1 MTEYP
6 MATAQGPDHRD
17 DPQPLA
23 GFPAPAAVFHCFA
36 ERSGWTGACPA
47 PQRKLLHHAGLA
59 DDEYKNKIRNQKSQ
73 TAIAGNQ
80 HWETPDIRHADTGST
95 AAMIKP
101 HWDLNPSCF
110 FTVLVLFILKLNL
123 RFFFILPRCTRGSG
137 SSFPGFPAGSL
148 R

>member
-80 HWETPDIRHADTGST
+80 HWETPDIRHADTGSHCSHDK
-95 AAMIKP
+95 APLGFK
-101 HWDLNPSCF
+101 S
-110 FTVLVLFILKLNL
+110 VLLLHST
-123 RFFFILPRCTRGSG
+123 CT
-137 SSFPGFPAGSL
+137 L
-148 R
+148 HTQT